1 MSKVGAILV
10 MTVFLLSIL
19 SSITSVNA
27 QPLKQ
32 WDEAAKQKY
41 SNAKSEYQ
49 ILKGFYGDVRQ
60 DWITARNKYRGYKT
74 VENAENALEKGK
86 DFLLKADKAMVGYL
100 EMVRAYVEG
109 EPSLSDTERENII
122 RELDSYISWLEEK
135 QPEIEGAT
143 TKKELVAIAGT
154 VRNKWLEIRPATK
167 RIVGQ
172 VMNAKVLWV
181 INNAETASVKVEDAI
196 EQLKEQGEDTTD
208 LEAWLD
214 DFNTKIDLAK
224 EKHQAAKEKYAE
236 ISDVR
241 DADKLFREGNAF
253 VKEANQ
259 YLRSAYKDLKKIVK
273 ELRKYKTGE
282 VTVGGTGRL
291 IAEGDGNAAISVNGT
306 VDVSG
311 ENGVLIVTDN
321 YGDIIITVG
330 GFGNKTELGENKWQY
345 SGTGSAYITGSDI
358 IVEFEGQNI
367 DLTAEGTGSATLAG
381 TGTYEACGKKCL
393 EGSWTAKGAPIVI
406 SAEVG

>member
-1 MSKVGAILV
+1 MSKVRAILV
-10 MTVFLLSIL
+10 MAVFLLSIL

-196 EQLKEQGEDTTD
+196 EQLKEQGGDTTD

-224 EKHQAAKEKYAE
+224 GKHQAAKEKYAE

-291 IAEGDGNAAISVNGT
+291 IAEGDGNATISVNGT

-311 ENGVLIVTDN
+311 EEGVLIVTDN
-321 YGDIIITVG
+321 HGDMIITVG

-345 SGTGSAYITGSDI
+345 SGAGSAYITGSDI

-381 TGTYEACGKKCL
+381 TGTYEACGKECL